1 MGQENV
7 NSVVNV
13 SYVYKHL
20 HFFCLHLHVNIQK
33 SKKFDTVS
41 QMMDSTTLLTIV
53 NGRQLW
59 DAGHSKWGIS
69 RFLGGLSN
77 IVEKE
82 QTSGGWQKSLKSC
95 KNFNQI

>member
-41 QMMDSTTLLTIV
+41 QMMDSTALLTIV
-53 NGRQLW
+53 NGRQFW

-77 IVEKE
+77 IVEKR
-82 QTSGGWQKSLKSC
+82 T
-95 KNFNQI
+95 NFWRLPKKFKKL